1 LNLLYAKFQSGGGG
15 SLSNAIDANLLSMLM
30 YPVGGNMHKSKT
42 QAFLIILDYH
52 CLISAS

>member
-15 SLSNAIDANLLSMLM
+15 SLSNVIDANLLSMLM